1 MLYGRLLLLVAYVAC
16 VVAAGAGAGAAVAV
30 TAVAVAVVAVT
41 AAAVVAAVAA
51 AAAASEKPP
60 APRRLALGRSKF
72 GERNMGPGTTAMGS
86 AGEVRFLLDRQ
97 GPLHA

>member
-30 TAVAVAVVAVT
+30 TAVAVVAVT
-41 AAAVVAAVAA
+41 AAAVVVAVAA

>member
-16 VVAAGAGAGAAVAV
+16 VVAAGAGAAVAV

>member
-30 TAVAVAVVAVT
+30 TAVAVVAVT
-41 AAAVVAAVAA
+41 AAAVVA

>member
-1 MLYGRLLLLVAYVAC
+1 MLYRRLLLLVAYVAC
-16 VVAAGAGAGAAVAV
+16 VAAAAVAGAGAGAGAVAAVAVAV
-30 TAVAVAVVAVT
+30 TAVAVV
-41 AAAVVAAVAA
+41 AVVAAAA
-51 AAAASEKPP
+51 VSEKPP

>member
-30 TAVAVAVVAVT
+30 TAVAVVAVT
-41 AAAVVAAVAA
+41 AAAVVAAVAAA

>member
-16 VVAAGAGAGAAVAV
+16 VVAAGAGAGAA
-30 TAVAVAVVAVT
+30 VAVT

>member
-30 TAVAVAVVAVT
+30 TAVAVVAVT

>member
-30 TAVAVAVVAVT
+30 TAVAVVAVT
-41 AAAVVAAVAA
+41 AAAVVVAVAA

-72 GERNMGPGTTAMGS
+72 GERNMGLGTTADSIGNS
-86 AGEVRFLLDRQ
+86 VSN
-97 GPLHA
+97 

>member
-30 TAVAVAVVAVT
+30 TAVAVVAVT
-41 AAAVVAAVAA
+41 AAAVVAAVAV

>member
-30 TAVAVAVVAVT
+30 TAVAVVAVT
-41 AAAVVAAVAA
+41 AAAVV